1 MKGENMKDIMMVYQE
16 MSGDEI
22 ECQAERLGL
31 SGAKWG
37 GKRRDWKDACW
48 GQEDQSG
55 DKSWSRLDMERL

>member
-31 SGAKWG
+31 SG
-37 GKRRDWKDACW
+37 
-48 GQEDQSG
+48 
-55 DKSWSRLDMERL
+55 